1 MAGEHLGKSEVPH
14 GSVVFC
20 KGRKLHS
27 SSEPARAA
35 ERTAAPGRA
44 AGCRGCPVP
53 CRVDT
58 AGLGRGS
65 KGWVSFTGAAK
76 SIMQQLLGSD
86 RRDGWVDINGE
97 PNWQHIN
104 GWRPCY
110 SGRKPSE
117 GRRCTHHLLQ
127 LDQQPGPPH
136 HSEGYPSNTSN
147 RNKNLGLNSE
157 PQMPLSLM
165 GYLHITKSQGFLRCC
180 LEEGGETLETLWGT
194 PCPPTR
200 APQTLP
206 GRCSTL
212 GTTPLGHC
220 GACPFSHPA
229 HSSAPS
235 ARGSAPRGP
244 ALCSCKRGHAGTPG
258 HLPKLLEPSPPAWTP
273 RTATPVPLQ
282 EGDC

>member
-14 GSVVFC
+14 GLVVFC
-20 KGRKLHS
+20 KGRKFHS

-86 RRDGWVDINGE
+86 RRDGWVDINAE

-127 LDQQPGPPH
+127 LSQQPEPPH
-136 HSEGYPSNTSN
+136 HSKRYPSNTSN
-147 RNKNLGLNSE
+147 RNKNLGLNLE

-165 GYLHITKSQGFLRCC
+165 RYLYITKSQGFLRCC
-180 LEEGGETLETLWGT
+180 LEEGGRPWRPSGAPHAHPPGLLKHCLEGALRLGQLPWDTAELAPSPTLLLLQHPVPGAQLRE
-194 PCPPTR
+194 
-200 APQTLP
+200 
-206 GRCSTL
+206 GRCCAAANGDS
-212 GTTPLGHC
+212 
-220 GACPFSHPA
+220 
-229 HSSAPS
+229 
-235 ARGSAPRGP
+235 
-244 ALCSCKRGHAGTPG
+244 AGTPG

-273 RTATPVPLQ
+273 KASYTGATSRR
-282 EGDC
+282 